1 VDSPRLLDALE
12 QEAER
17 LGRPLDVLLEVN
29 ASHEA
34 NKGGFAPEEVPGLAP
49 QLAGLRRL
57 RVHGLMTMAAY
68 AENPEDCRPTFAE
81 LRRLREQLQAA
92 VGKAH
97 TLDHLSMGMS
107 NDFEVAIE
115 EGATLIRVGTALFE
129 GVPDE
134 GPD

>member
-1 VDSPRLLDALE
+1 
-12 QEAER
+12 
-17 LGRPLDVLLEVN
+17 
-29 ASHEA
+29 
-34 NKGGFAPEEVPGLAP
+34 
-49 QLAGLRRL
+49 
-57 RVHGLMTMAAY
+57 MAAY